1 MPYAALERFLDEQK
15 VFYKKDEPMAI
26 HTTFKIGGKADLYI
40 EPSTA
45 EALRLTVEA
54 LRKEGIPFFTVGKGS
69 NLLVSDRGI
78 GGAVV
83 STARLDEIKL
93 IDDAHIYA
101 GAGASLTAVCLF
113 ALKHSLSGLEFAY
126 GIPGS
131 IGGAVYMNAGAYGG
145 EIAQVTE
152 SVESLGSG
160 LEAIRRST
168 DELGFSYRNSVF
180 CGSQEIITGAV
191 FRLTKGDAESIQARM
206 NELMGKRKASQ
217 PLDFPSA
224 GSTFKR
230 PHGFFAAAL
239 IDECGLKGA
248 SVGGAQVSEKHAGF
262 IINKDRATCDDVLAL
277 IAKVR
282 QTVLEQKGVTL
293 QTEVIYCGR

>member
-277 IAKVR
+277 IERVR